1 MFKFKTR
8 DNVTYAQNKN
18 YIESQF
24 KDFSITNNDGFKY
37 NLQIK
42 GKNTA
47 TNWIGIDESQ
57 LQAIKHI
64 LIGEQ
69 PKENAVTLL
78 LSDARGQY
86 IPRDLISDDH
96 GQTVNLK
103 NCEIW
108 HIKESDAT
116 ELLNP
121 ENEYYWDTWTDVL
134 NSAYAVIAGDKYT
147 LHHDGNLWALCLE
160 RMTDEECENFGFEI
174 DKMTTAHQITEA
186 QARAIMGD
194 DDADYA
200 PFRTINE
207 FGKTT
212 VQNWLGRVAK
222 TWQNADAWFSDAEQ
236 AANDVSQG
244 ESIIIEMRG
253 FSTISGNPET
263 LTIDETCF
271 DWMVNE

>member
-1 MFKFKTR
+1 M
-8 DNVTYAQNKN
+8 TYAQNKN

-24 KDFSITNNDGFKY
+24 KDFSIANNDGFKY
-37 NLQIK
+37 SLQIK

-78 LSDARGQY
+78 LSDERGQY
-86 IPRDLISDDH
+86 IPRDLISDDR

-134 NSAYAVIAGDKYT
+134 DSAYAVIAGDKFT
-147 LHHDGNLWALCLE
+147 LHHDGDLWALCLE
-160 RMTDEECENFGFEI
+160 RMTDEECENFGFEV
-174 DKMTTAHQITEA
+174 DKPDT
-186 QARAIMGD
+186 GW
-194 DDADYA
+194 
-200 PFRTINE
+200 RTITYQVAKHFVPALINCDITGLNDE
-207 FGKTT
+207 DESQLAYFGKCIGE
-212 VQNWLGRVAK
+212 NMKAL
-222 TWQNADAWFSDAEQ
+222 NATIWHWACDDCDDTNFALCEISDLMA
-236 AANDVSQG
+236 DC
-244 ESIIIEMRG
+244 
-253 FSTISGNPET
+253 TILT
-263 LTIDETCF
+263 LNYKVTS
-271 DWMVNE
+271 